1 MTASIRDRIVVDFLS
16 VTLGGTASMLVL
28 RVFYDWS
35 FRTEFWFFLRLT
47 AVHSSLLLVLF
58 PLWFGIFGS
67 ALGVKE
73 IVKSRGVDTI
83 LNCIGAA
90 AIGSLLPAFIPWGF
104 ILIVSGQAYITSGI
118 AALAYGG
125 LQRLAGSLANQ

>member
-1 MTASIRDRIVVDFLS
+1 
-16 VTLGGTASMLVL
+16 MLVL

-58 PLWFGIFGS
+58 PLWFGGFFGS
-67 ALGVKE
+67 ALGMDD

-83 LNCIGAA
+83 LKCIGAA

-125 LQRLAGSLANQ
+125 LQRLAGSVANQ